1 MFTYYRD
8 KLQYNSEKYEN
19 FIKNNLEF
27 IDNILQNNEDNNQQN
42 SSNIGNISNII
53 YKIITTKC
61 NTMIS
66 LLDKLNE
73 NNSIITSFIN
83 KYMHQSKLQC
93 ARNKK
98 YLENKKK
105 HNNNFPNKVNKV
117 NKLISKRGRP
127 RKNILQKI
135 QNNFEIKIKIEI
147 ENGNDN
153 ILDFLYCYNYNQKLS
168 FD

>member
-1 MFTYYRD
+1 MFTYYKD

-42 SSNIGNISNII
+42 TSNIDNISNII

-61 NTMIS
+61 NTMVS
-66 LLDKLNE
+66 LLNKLNK

-98 YLENKKK
+98 YLENKK
-105 HNNNFPNKVNKV
+105 NIIIICQI
-117 NKLISKRGRP
+117 KLIK
-127 RKNILQKI
+127 L
-135 QNNFEIKIKIEI
+135 IK
-147 ENGNDN
+147 
-153 ILDFLYCYNYNQKLS
+153 
-168 FD
+168 